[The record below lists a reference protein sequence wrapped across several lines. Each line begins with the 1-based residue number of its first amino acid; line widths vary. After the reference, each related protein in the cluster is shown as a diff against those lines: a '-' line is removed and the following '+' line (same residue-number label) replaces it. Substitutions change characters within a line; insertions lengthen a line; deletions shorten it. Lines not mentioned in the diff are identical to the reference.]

1 MKYISSPQ
9 QVKTYVQLKQ
19 QGAFILYYVSRMLC
33 TAIKWEL
40 ICDVSEAITQISDK
54 PFKEKEKKE
63 EGKRRKADNKENH
76 HTAQIRQYVRA
87 VVRFQCKD
95 RFLFHLQSDKL
106 KTHVHSAQCR
116 ALERSLNTKKPVCY
130 LLLVGCSLLV
140 SAMDW
145 MEGNTS
151 CLARPSSI

>member
-63 EGKRRKADNKENH
+63 EGRRRKADNKEIKSPHSTNQ
-76 HTAQIRQYVRA
+76 AIRE
-87 VVRFQCKD
+87 
-95 RFLFHLQSDKL
+95 S
-106 KTHVHSAQCR
+106 
-116 ALERSLNTKKPVCY
+116 
-130 LLLVGCSLLV
+130 
-140 SAMDW
+140 
-145 MEGNTS
+145 S
-151 CLARPSSI
+151 CPFSVQR